1 MYRPSIEGAKYVF
14 QEITIQDAFIT
25 GHHAYRVYPNVGE
38 VLTCKMEPENRFD
51 PSAVKVLDNTE
62 RIVGHVPAT
71 KCPLNKAIFQ
81 ILTKWPGFPL
91 EWYCNIYIYIYSCCY
106 IVTYCYIYHVYP
118 IQAKGDSLCVHC
130 FQIVYTSCC
139 NEL

>member
-38 VLTCKMEPENRFD
+38 VLTCKVEPENPFD
-51 PSAVKVLDNTE
+51 PSAVKVLDSTE

-71 KCPLNKAIFQ
+71 TCPLNKAIFQ
-81 ILTKWPGFPL
+81 ILEKWPGFPL
-91 EWYCNIYIYIYSCCY
+91 EWYCNIYNCCY
-106 IVTYCYIYHVYP
+106 IVTF
-118 IQAKGDSLCVHC
+118 IQYKLREVHC
-130 FQIVYTSCC
+130 VYTVSRLSILIVLLGISMYISV
-139 NEL
+139 N